1 MVAALHAEGSEAS
14 RSSLCPAAGFSEKV
28 RKTTGSRSCPAG
40 AKGKIRMEEDLP
52 DVAMLTLAK
61 GELTD
66 SDENREVLDTRGCY
80 K

>member
-1 MVAALHAEGSEAS
+1 
-14 RSSLCPAAGFSEKV
+14 
-28 RKTTGSRSCPAG
+28 
-40 AKGKIRMEEDLP
+40 MEEDLP